1 MDADDLMMTDDQKAG
16 LTTYDEVDHEQR
28 QAQLLLEQ
36 EQTEADLAVAQ
47 VKAIDYCLEELGYLN
62 LTLYLENLLNGVLLL
77 GKSRIT

>member
-36 EQTEADLAVAQ
+36 EQTEADLAVFQ
-47 VKAIDYCLEELGYLN
+47 VKAID
-62 LTLYLENLLNGVLLL
+62 
-77 GKSRIT
+77 